1 MSRLQITH
9 HTVRCP
15 LDGGSAE
22 LSVRSAPGAAPS
34 SRHRDV
40 MTCSL
45 RSSTP
50 FVPLSRHGYFSDI
63 APPVSYHY
71 EAGGTPCHAGKVTCG
86 RRCLAV
92 LNAAEAHVAESPPYT
107 SAVGD
112 GLELARLTQ
121 TPAMMRVLW
130 SYSGG

>member
-15 LDGGSAE
+15 LDDCTAE
-22 LSVRSAPGAAPS
+22 LSVRSDPGAAPS
-34 SRHRDV
+34 SRHREV
-40 MTCSL
+40 VACSL
-45 RSSTP
+45 RPSAP
-50 FVPLSRHGYFSDI
+50 FVPLSREGYFADI
-63 APPVSYHY
+63 APPMSYHY
-71 EAGGTPCHAGKVTCG
+71 EVGGTPCHAGKVTCG

-92 LNAAEAHVAESPPYT
+92 LNAAEAHVAESPLST
-107 SAVGD
+107 SGAGD
-112 GLELARLTQ
+112 ALDVARLTQ